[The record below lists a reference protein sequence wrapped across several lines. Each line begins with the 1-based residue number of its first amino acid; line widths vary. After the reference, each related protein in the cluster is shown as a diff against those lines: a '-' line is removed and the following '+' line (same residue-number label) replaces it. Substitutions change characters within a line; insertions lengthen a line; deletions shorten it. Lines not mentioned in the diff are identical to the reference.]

1 MFVITAMRTVAGF
14 DPENGAWPYGTLERM
29 DDGGFG
35 GTWAEA
41 SSETR
46 YCWATRSRST
56 SSGSGSKAR
65 WRQVSG
71 SKA

>member
-1 MFVITAMRTVAGF
+1 VFVITAMRTVAGF
-14 DPENGAWPYGTLERM
+14 DPEDGAWPLGRFGPM

-35 GTWAEA
+35 GMWAEA
-41 SSETR
+41 GREVR
-46 YCWATRSRST
+46 YCWANRSRSIIR
-56 SSGSGSKAR
+56 GSGSKAR